1 MSKVYVQLQKSKA
14 VISLRIFTL
23 MKNLLCGLLS
33 LLVLAACSST
43 KQAAAPVLSQRDSLP
58 PLPYSEI
65 DIPIKIATRS
75 LLAKAETM
83 VPKEFTSDKWPD
95 YTQSSCDFRYK
106 YRFVRS
112 ALTFGLV
119 NNQAAIGFGGNY
131 QIAGSKAICAF
142 DKPVSPWV
150 SGSCGFG
157 NEPLRKVNIAL
168 NSAISF
174 LPSYKI
180 KSTTKLTQ
188 LTALDKCQVT
198 LFNNDMTGQVMDS
211 IRASVAA
218 FTHTFDSSV
227 AALDFSN
234 MLKLVSEKS
243 SRKIMLSKYGFLQV
257 KPISVRVSP
266 MNLLNDTLQMS
277 AGVSG
282 YAELTSDS
290 TDLQDIRNF
299 PVLQTAAGRDG
310 ISIYA
315 NTHYDYAFLS
325 KIITDTVKDKAFD
338 IEGRTFVI
346 KKIDIRGTDN
356 SRVLEIR
363 VDFAGSKR
371 GTFILYGTPVL
382 DVVKQTISI
391 PDVNFGIETR
401 DVVLNVGEK
410 LFRNK
415 IITSLKQKAFVDL
428 PALIA
433 KSKPQLDAQLNRR
446 LNANF
451 VTRGRLQ
458 DVKITGLAMGKNVLH
473 LQTYIRA
480 NIELIGSGF

>member
-1 MSKVYVQLQKSKA
+1 
-14 VISLRIFTL
+14 
-23 MKNLLCGLLS
+23 MKNLVCGLFLVF
-33 LLVLAACSST
+33 VLAACSST
-43 KQAAAPVLSQRDSLP
+43 KQAAAPVVSQRDSLP

-65 DIPIKIATRS
+65 DIPIKISTRS
-75 LLAKAETM
+75 LLTKAETM

-131 QIAGSKAICAF
+131 QIAGSKAVCAF

-157 NEPLRKVNIAL
+157 NEPLRKVTIAL

-227 AALDFSN
+227 AALDFSS
-234 MLKLVSEKS
+234 MLKLVTEKS

-257 KPISVRVSP
+257 KPTSVRVSP
-266 MNLLNDTLQMS
+266 MNLVNDTLQMS

-290 TDLQDIRNF
+290 SELQDIRNF

-325 KIITDTVKDKAFD
+325 KIITDTIRDKAFD

-391 PDVNFGIETR
+391 PDVNFGIETK

-428 PALIA
+428 PSLIA

-473 LQTYIRA
+473 LQTYIKA

>member
-1 MSKVYVQLQKSKA
+1 
-14 VISLRIFTL
+14 
-23 MKNLLCGLLS
+23 MKNLVCGLFLITM
-33 LLVLAACSST
+33 LASCSSS
-43 KQAAAPVLSQRDSLP
+43 KKAASPAVSQRDSLP

-75 LLAKAETM
+75 LLTKAETM
-83 VPKEFTSDKWPD
+83 VPKEFNSDKWPD
-95 YTQSSCDFRYK
+95 YTQSTCDFRYK

-131 QIAGSKAICAF
+131 QIAGSRAICAF

-157 NEPLRKVNIAL
+157 NEPMRKVSIAL

-188 LTALDKCQVT
+188 LTPLDKCQVT
-198 LFNNDMTGQVMDS
+198 LFNNDMTGEVMDS

-218 FTHTFDSSV
+218 FTHTFDSSL
-227 AALDFSN
+227 AALDFSK
-234 MLKLVSEKS
+234 MLRMVSEKS

-257 KPISVRVSP
+257 KPTSVRVSP
-266 MNLLNDTLQMS
+266 MNLMNDTLLMT

-290 TDLQDIRNF
+290 TELQDIRNF

-325 KIITDTVKDKAFD
+325 KIITDTVRDKAFD

-346 KKIDIRGTDN
+346 KKIDIRGTDT
-356 SRVLEIR
+356 RVLEIR

-415 IITSLKQKAFVDL
+415 IINSLKQKAFVDI
-428 PALIA
+428 PSLIA

-480 NIELIGSGF
+480 NIELVGSGF

>member
-1 MSKVYVQLQKSKA
+1 ML
-14 VISLRIFTL
+14 
-23 MKNLLCGLLS
+23 
-33 LLVLAACSST
+33 LAACSSSKKAT
-43 KQAAAPVLSQRDSLP
+43 APGPGQQQDSLP

-75 LLAKAETM
+75 LLARAETM

-131 QIAGSKAICAF
+131 QIAGSRAICAF

-157 NEPLRKVNIAL
+157 NEPMRKVTIAL
-168 NSAISF
+168 NSGISF

-180 KSTTKLTQ
+180 KSTTRLTQ

-198 LFNNDMTGQVMDS
+198 LFNNDMTGEVMDS
-211 IRASVAA
+211 IRASIAA

-234 MLKLVSEKS
+234 MLRMVSEKS

-257 KPISVRVSP
+257 KPTNVRVSP
-266 MNLLNDTLQMS
+266 MNLLNDTLTMT

-290 TDLQDIRNF
+290 TSLQDIRSF
-299 PVLQTAAGRDG
+299 PALQTAAGRNG

-325 KIITDTVKDKAFD
+325 KIITDTIKDKAFD

-346 KKIDIRGTDN
+346 KKIDIRGTDT
-356 SRVLEIR
+356 RLLEIR

-415 IITSLKQKAFVDL
+415 IINSLKQKAFVDI
-428 PALIA
+428 PALIE
-433 KSKPQLDAQLNRR
+433 KSRPQLESQLNRR
-446 LNANF
+446 LNTNF

-458 DVKITGLAMGKNVLH
+458 DVKITGLAMGRNVLH
-473 LQTYIRA
+473 MQTYIRA